1 LKQIGI
7 KWVMYLIDNLRS

>member
-7 KWVMYLIDNLRS
+7 KVYKN